1 MASNRADG
9 LEARRL
15 RGARDLVGQV
25 ADYLR
30 ADLSVELWNG
40 EVLPLGPGARDD
52 IRIAIRSPGAV
63 RRLLLKPSL
72 MRVVELYAEGELDV
86 VGATPL
92 EASRRW
98 DHFRSLELPDKIDRW
113 AALKSALP
121 FLIGKAAGR
130 PIGAYDQSVDPHY
143 QRGRDD
149 KRLIQFHY
157 DVSNAFY
164 ALFLDPE
171 MVYSCGYFESPQT
184 SLEDAQIAKLDRICR
199 KLQLRPGDKLLDIGC
214 GWGGLICHAAGTYGA
229 QCHGVTLSQ
238 AQFDFASAKI
248 ARLGLGDRIKL
259 ELRDYRTIEEAEA
272 YDKIAQ
278 IEMFEHIG
286 LDNHDRHFVQIRKLL
301 RPRGLYLHQ
310 ASTRW
315 ATPDIAKFRA
325 PTRYQKVVTKY
336 IFPGGELDYVG
347 LSTTNL
353 ERHGFE
359 VHDIEGMR
367 EHFQLTLEHWV
378 ARLFEQRE
386 AAVREIGWP
395 KTRLWLL
402 YFSLFARSFERCT
415 IGVFQ
420 TLASKRMIGP
430 SGLPL
435 ARKDLY
441 K

>member
-278 IEMFEHIG
+278 I
-286 LDNHDRHFVQIRKLL
+286 
-301 RPRGLYLHQ
+301 
-310 ASTRW
+310 
-315 ATPDIAKFRA
+315 
-325 PTRYQKVVTKY
+325 
-336 IFPGGELDYVG
+336 
-347 LSTTNL
+347 
-353 ERHGFE
+353 
-359 VHDIEGMR
+359 
-367 EHFQLTLEHWV
+367 
-378 ARLFEQRE
+378 
-386 AAVREIGWP
+386 
-395 KTRLWLL
+395 
-402 YFSLFARSFERCT
+402 
-415 IGVFQ
+415 
-420 TLASKRMIGP
+420 
-430 SGLPL
+430 
-435 ARKDLY
+435 
-441 K
+441 